1 MNYYPFHL
9 GDYAAHTAHLEPME
23 DLAYRRMLDLY
34 YRTERPLPLDTAEI
48 ARLIRLRDHAETV
61 RDILREFFTET
72 EEGFRHERCDEELS
86 RFADRSAKAKASAA
100 ASVIARSKV
109 KSGARSER
117 LIAARE
123 KGRHTDAEWNALR
136 EFCGLKCVRCGADG
150 HQDRDH
156 IKPIYQGGS
165 DGIDNIQPLCAKCN
179 SSKGPEDVDHRPSGW
194 RSFVERSLSVRSANH
209 NQEPEPKPKEETKT
223 ARKRAAPAALVSVQD
238 LVSEGIDA
246 QCAADWLAVR
256 KSKHLPLTATAWD
269 DTKAEAVKAGMSAAD
284 AVQMAA
290 RQSWAGF
297 KASWVGR
304 EDAPRHSQPVTVP
317 MGANPADAFNAAMN
331 ERAATATRPPAA
343 ILAIAGRVGR

>member
-23 DLAYRRMLDLY
+23 DIAYRRMLDLY

-72 EEGFRHERCDEELS
+72 EEGFRHERCDKEIATFQAMAEGG
-86 RFADRSAKAKASAA
+86 RKGAAKRWAKAGDSPP
-100 ASVIARSKV
+100 IAPPSPPH
-109 KSGARSER
+109 A
-117 LIAARE
+117 
-123 KGRHTDAEWNALR
+123 DPNAN
-136 EFCGLKCVRCGADG
+136 
-150 HQDRDH
+150 QN
-156 IKPIYQGGS
+156 Q
-165 DGIDNIQPLCAKCN
+165 NQN
-179 SSKGPEDVDHRPSGW
+179 QNQ
-194 RSFVERSLSVRSANH
+194 NH
-209 NQEPEPKPKEETKT
+209 KTKT

-297 KASWVGR
+297 KASWVWR
-304 EDAPRHSQPVTVP
+304 EDAPRHSQQVTVP